1 MSSEITVVPVNV
13 AWIDQRHCHDISLQM
28 RTFYQSYSVVMA
40 RNNPFYFPLSTYKE
54 SYGGVDTAL
63 VQALSQSLQANF
75 TISMS
80 PVRSWGSCGSRGNC
94 SGMLGMLQRNE
105 FDIALSGMSLS
116 YERYRVID
124 FSFPY
129 LVDRITFAVRPPQ
142 LLDPADAIIRPFSPE
157 VWLYLA
163 ATIGVSLIVRCASL
177 RLPEKF
183 HGFVS
188 LLEIHGLLLGKGC
201 RWVPSLVSQRLLF
214 CLWLMLSLVL
224 SASYSGKLFSSM
236 THPGL
241 ENIIDT
247 IDELANALKKGT
259 IVCGTIRGTDFEKA
273 LQQEHPLSPV
283 NQLILHSLISDD
295 NAVGNDAEGLQVLKP

>member
-94 SGMLGMLQRNE
+94 SGMLGMLQRN
-105 FDIALSGMSLS
+105 
-116 YERYRVID
+116 
-124 FSFPY
+124 
-129 LVDRITFAVRPPQ
+129 
-142 LLDPADAIIRPFSPE
+142 